1 MHSDIDLSFLIVGTF
16 LLTLIISSLSSTCI
30 SKAFATDKYRLY
42 VHNRNSKHYY
52 RVRITNEDS
61 RKKDSL
67 TVDPKSCNVFDP
79 TDEGEYSVRVYRNG
93 TAFSDYV
100 GIEIDD
106 TSCIELNSVTGSVS
120 LCDKYWCTD

>member
-1 MHSDIDLSFLIVGTF
+1 MLMFIRDYKLLAHTVFLI
-16 LLTLIISSLSSTCI
+16 LIISCLSFACI
-30 SKAFATDKYRLY
+30 SRAFATDAYRLY

-52 RVRITNEDS
+52 EVRITNEDS

-100 GIEIDD
+100 SIEIDD
-106 TSCIELNSVTGSVS
+106 TSCIELGSVTGSVS